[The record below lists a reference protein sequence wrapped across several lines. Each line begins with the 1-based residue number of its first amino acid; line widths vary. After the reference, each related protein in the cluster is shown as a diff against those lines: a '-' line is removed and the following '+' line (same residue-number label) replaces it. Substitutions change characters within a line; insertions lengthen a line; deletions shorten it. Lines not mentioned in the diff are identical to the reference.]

1 MGWGIQSKR
10 ALAYYRPFEFGGRKY
25 GGEQKK
31 KTTNLQNKPTTKK
44 KQWRIEK

>member
-31 KTTNLQNKPTTKK
+31 KQPICKTNLQQRRSNGG
-44 KQWRIEK
+44 